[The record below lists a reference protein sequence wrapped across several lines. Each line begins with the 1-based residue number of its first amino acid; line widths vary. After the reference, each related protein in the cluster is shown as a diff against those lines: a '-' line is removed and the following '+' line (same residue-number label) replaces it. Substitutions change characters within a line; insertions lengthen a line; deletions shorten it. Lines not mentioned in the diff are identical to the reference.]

1 MTHAARIGKKR
12 WRTWLLV
19 LLVAAAI
26 AVAAWWLFLRPDI
39 IYRGPPIPVGAG
51 TVAERELVL
60 MESTPGEDQFD
71 FLRRVGR
78 VLADHSDRTSHEA
91 CGLVCQN
98 RDSSRFAV
106 QVVTND
112 AHIMCA
118 MWTTCPDGYMHA
130 GTNIHSHC
138 PAKRVLRA
146 NAADM
151 AMSGNR
157 YKLGDRLK
165 PCVDDRF
172 SAMDFDAGPGYLATP
187 RRLLSQ
193 TGRKQL
199 ADLGPLPP
207 DATPQRAVA
216 VAEEAAP

>member
-1 MTHAARIGKKR
+1 
-12 WRTWLLV
+12 
-19 LLVAAAI
+19 LVA
-26 AVAAWWLFLRPDI
+26 
-39 IYRGPPIPVGAG
+39 
-51 TVAERELVL
+51 
-60 MESTPGEDQFD
+60 
-71 FLRRVGR
+71 
-78 VLADHSDRTSHEA
+78 
-91 CGLVCQN
+91 QN
-98 RDSSRFAV
+98 RASSRFAV

-207 DATPQRAVA
+207 DATPPPAAGRPRARRA
-216 VAEEAAP
+216 GRRAAARGGRAPPPGRPRAAPPGARPRRGARAPPARAPRGPAAPPPGSAPASSIDAASHYPPPG